1 MSGLNIE
8 DENNSL
14 TPIILYINYIT
25 FQQNDYFKKNFKNTT
40 PMDFVYLANIYFH
53 PNISQKDLSE
63 LLYVSEPNVA
73 QIIKRLEKN
82 GLIIRRIDENKKSRK
97 NIDLTEK
104 GRLLISHIIKVNY
117 EWEDKFFNDYSSD
130 EAELFKKMLYDLY
143 QKSVDFNHPE

>member
-1 MSGLNIE
+1 MSGLNFE
-8 DENNSL
+8 DENNLLS
-14 TPIILYINYIT
+14 PIILYINYIT

-40 PMDFVYLANIYFH
+40 PMDFIYLANIYLH
-53 PNISQKDLSE
+53 QNISQKDLSE
-63 LLYVSEPNVA
+63 LLYVSESNVA

-82 GLIIRRIDENKKSRK
+82 GLVIRRIDENKKSRK

>member
-1 MSGLNIE
+1 MSGLNFE
-8 DENNSL
+8 DENNLL

-40 PMDFVYLANIYFH
+40 PMDFIYLANIYLH
-53 PNISQKDLSE
+53 QNISQNDLSE
-63 LLYVSEPNVA
+63 LLYVSESNVA

-82 GLIIRRIDENKKSRK
+82 GLVIRRIDENKKSRK

>member
-1 MSGLNIE
+1 MSGLNFE
-8 DENNSL
+8 DENNLL

-40 PMDFVYLANIYFH
+40 PMDFIYLANIYLH
-53 PNISQKDLSE
+53 QNISQKDLSE
-63 LLYVSEPNVA
+63 LLYVSESNVA

-82 GLIIRRIDENKKSRK
+82 GLVIRRIDENKKSRK

-143 QKSVDFNHPE
+143 QKSVDFNHHE